1 MRGFLPSEGDPVTP
15 SARVVAL
22 ILALVAGPVAAQ
34 GTPAPASAAPKDNKE
49 TKEARESREAAEA
62 MERARRQAANPMRVI
77 LEASRV
83 RRASGSEAPAPAAAP
98 AEVAVRAAPTP
109 APAPVAAPA
118 PREVEPAAV
127 ISSELAQTRAVTA
140 GAPALDPAALPRPLA
155 APALAMPAVVEMLPG
170 ITRPTLVQRVDP
182 ELPARLL
189 ADLAPNTVITAELT
203 LRPDG
208 TVSQVNLL
216 TPGPGARALGRFV
229 VSALQQ
235 WRFQPLPSERQWRV
249 DLIFNAAD

>member
-1 MRGFLPSEGDPVTP
+1 MTP

-22 ILALVAGPVAAQ
+22 LLALVAGPVAAQ
-34 GTPAPASAAPKDNKE
+34 GAPAPAPKDNKE
-49 TKEARESREAAEA
+49 TKEAREAREAAEA

-83 RRASGSEAPAPAAAP
+83 RRAGAPDTPPAAAP
-98 AEVAVRAAPTP
+98 APEVAARAAPVP
-109 APAPVAAPA
+109 APAPAPAPA

-127 ISSELAQTRAVTA
+127 ISSELAQSRAATES
-140 GAPALDPAALPRPLA
+140 APALDPAALPRPLA
-155 APALAMPAVVEMLPG
+155 APSLAMPAVAAMLPG
-170 ITRPTLVQRVDP
+170 IARPTLVQRVDP
-182 ELPARLL
+182 ELPPRLL
-189 ADLAPNTVITAELT
+189 ADLAPNTVLTAELT

-216 TPGPGARALGRFV
+216 TPGPGARAMSRFV

-249 DLIFNAAD
+249 DLVFNATE